1 MAPGA
6 KRKLSLPST
15 LLRELDIQQGGPGRN
30 KRQRSRKDQRKEARV
45 QKRQARSSQS
55 RRFTQPTHPSTS
67 RSQNPPQ
74 SPSQKH
80 ESSGLPFSSDD
91 ELDDDDFDVE
101 DEEVD
106 RFGRIENDEDE
117 DEDENEGED
126 EGEDEDEDNDD
137 EKSKL
142 NRPSK
147 PKLSKLE
154 MAKIAEDEKEIAKLE
169 KKLGLKGKK
178 KLPKSFDEDGLGGLL
193 EGLDGMDD
201 DDEQESLSR
210 SKRKAEAD
218 EWLAQKRRKAEAAAV
233 ASNAA
238 TTTATATAGDDTNV
252 DDMVED
258 ESGDEE
264 DTEEGMGIFNDEED
278 VEEGEDDSED
288 GSEDDDDGDD
298 GFEGFSEQ
306 EQESVRPQ
314 RENPYVAP
322 TTNVAKYVPPS
333 LRKQSG
339 SSDQVEAQLRRRI
352 QGLINRLT
360 NDNMTGILK
369 DITDLYQT
377 NPRQL
382 VTSTLVDL
390 IMALVCSPEKRPDS
404 FFAMIAGFIAAVHKT
419 MGVAVSAQF
428 LQQLVETLEERSA
441 AASGDQSDAGSKH
454 LVSLLSELYNMQVIG
469 CNLIFDYVR
478 MFLDTLSELNT
489 ELLLR
494 IIQLCGPSL
503 RRDDP
508 RALRDIVNRIQPATA
523 KDMSVRTRFMIDEM
537 KKLQGNK
544 AKAVARNKDLAE
556 QRTQLRKR
564 IGALKGSHDVQPL
577 RVGLKDIRD
586 SGTQGKWWLVGAS
599 WSGNQSGQDKG
610 ATTQMQD
617 DDGSRDDLA
626 DETITEVDDGLGIPD
641 LWQLAR
647 EQGFNTEVRQRIFVA
662 LHAATDCEG
671 ADILV
676 QKLRL
681 NKHQRKEIAEVIVRS
696 GERQNVY
703 NHYYALLAD
712 KFSGDKEMRFQFR
725 RCLTIRFK
733 KMGEDVDTGDG
744 DGDGD
749 NDDDDDALGEA
760 GSEGSARWLLN
771 TAKLFAFL
779 VTWRTLKLVDI
790 FKYRNLAALQE
801 KAHIFTEVLLLT
813 VLQECKKDEL
823 RDVFGGLAADPDIG
837 RGVQY
842 FLKHHVRGTQ
852 LVSDANKKA
861 RRMVRKRC
869 DEMLE
874 LLESTLVQED
884 LD

>member
-1 MAPGA
+1 MAPSA

-15 LLRELDIQQGGPGRN
+15 LLRELDIQQGGSGRN
-30 KRQRSRKDQRKEARV
+30 KRQPSRKNQRKDARV
-45 QKRQARSSQS
+45 QKRHARSSQF
-55 RRFTQPTHPSTS
+55 RRSTQPAHPPPS
-67 RSQNPPQ
+67 RPQ
-74 SPSQKH
+74 KPSQKR
-80 ESSGLPFSSDD
+80 EDDGLPFSSDD
-91 ELDDDDFDVE
+91 ELDEDDFDVN
-101 DEEVD
+101 DEEVEN
-106 RFGRIENDEDE
+106 FGGVENDEDE
-117 DEDENEGED
+117 DEDD
-126 EGEDEDEDNDD
+126 DD
-137 EKSKL
+137 EEIESKQT
-142 NRPSK
+142 SK
-147 PKLSKLE
+147 PKLSKSE
-154 MAKIAEDEKEIAKLE
+154 RGKISEDEKEIAKLE

-193 EGLDGMDD
+193 EGLDGMDS
-201 DDEQESLSR
+201 DDEQGPPTR
-210 SKRKAEAD
+210 SKRKAEVD
-218 EWLAQKRRKAEAAAV
+218 EWLAQKRRKAEAAA
-233 ASNAA
+233 AA
-238 TTTATATAGDDTNV
+238 TSTTTTTATIT
-252 DDMVED
+252 VED
-258 ESGDEE
+258 DDSVDGMDEDGFGD
-264 DTEEGMGIFNDEED
+264 
-278 VEEGEDDSED
+278 EDDSEEED
-288 GSEDDDDGDD
+288 DEFDDDDSENGKEGDEEGDD
-298 GFEGFSEQ
+298 DGSDDFEGFSEQ
-306 EQESVRPQ
+306 GGEEEEEPVRPQ

-404 FFAMIAGFIAAVHKT
+404 FFTMIAGFIAAVHKT

-428 LQQLVETLEERSA
+428 LQQLVETLERRTA
-441 AASGDQSDAGSKH
+441 AASGDQSDAGSRH
-454 LVSLLSELYNMQVIG
+454 LVSLLAELYNMQVIG

-478 MFLDTLSELNT
+478 LFLDTLSELNT

-508 RALRDIVNRIQPATA
+508 RALRDIVNRVQPTTA
-523 KDMSVRTRFMIDEM
+523 KDTSVRTRFMIDEM

-544 AKAVARNKDLAE
+544 AKAVARNRDLAE
-556 QRTQLRKR
+556 QRTLLRKR
-564 IGALKGSHDVQPL
+564 IGMLRGTHDVQPL
-577 RVGLKDIRD
+577 RVGLKDILD
-586 SGTQGKWWLVGAS
+586 SETQGKWWLVGAS
-599 WSGNQSGQDKG
+599 WLGNQSGQDKG
-610 ATTQMQD
+610 ATTKNRGGD
-617 DDGSRDDLA
+617 DDEDDLA
-626 DETITEVDDGLGIPD
+626 DETITEVDDDLGIPD

-647 EQGFNTEVRQRIFVA
+647 EQGFNTDVRQRIFVA

-671 ADILV
+671 ADLLV

-703 NHYYALLAD
+703 NHYYALLAER
-712 KFSGDKEMRFQFR
+712 FSGDKEMRFQFR

-744 DGDGD
+744 DDVG
-749 NDDDDDALGEA
+749 DDDDALDEAVGE
-760 GSEGSARWLLN
+760 GGARWLFN

-779 VTWRTLKLVDI
+779 VTWRTLKLVDV
-790 FKYRNLAALQE
+790 FKYRNLAALQN
-801 KAHIFTEVLLLT
+801 KAHVFTEVLLLT
-813 VLQECKKDEL
+813 VLQECKIDEL
-823 RDVFGGLAADPDIG
+823 KDIFGGLAVDLDVG

-842 FLKHHVRGTQ
+842 FLRRHVRGTQ
-852 LVSDANKKA
+852 LVDDADKKA
-861 RRMVRKRC
+861 RRFVRKRC
-869 DEMLE
+869 DEVLE

>member
-1 MAPGA
+1 MAPSA
-6 KRKLSLPST
+6 KRKLSLPSS
-15 LLRELDIQQGGPGRN
+15 LLRELDIQGGSGRN

-45 QKRQARSSQS
+45 QKRHARSS
-55 RRFTQPTHPSTS
+55 RFRPSIQPTHQSAP
-67 RSQNPPQ
+67 RSQKSPQ
-74 SPSQKH
+74 KPSQQRGDN
-80 ESSGLPFSSDD
+80 GLPFSSDD
-91 ELDDDDFDVE
+91 ELDEDDFDVG
-101 DEEVD
+101 DEEAEG
-106 RFGRIENDEDE
+106 FGMEADEDE
-117 DEDENEGED
+117 DETDD
-126 EGEDEDEDNDD
+126 DD
-137 EKSKL
+137 EIEL
-142 NRPSK
+142 RQPSK
-147 PKLSKLE
+147 PKLSTSE
-154 MAKIAEDEKEIAKLE
+154 MERIAEDEKEIAKLE

-193 EGLDGMDD
+193 EGLDGLDS
-201 DDEQESLSR
+201 DDEQGPLSR

-218 EWLAQKRRKAEAAAV
+218 EWLAQKRRKAEAATATH
-233 ASNAA
+233 A
-238 TTTATATAGDDTNV
+238 TTKSLITTDR
-252 DDMVED
+252 
-258 ESGDEE
+258 
-264 DTEEGMGIFNDEED
+264 
-278 VEEGEDDSED
+278 DDSED
-288 GSEDDDDGDD
+288 GMEDEFEDDDSEGDMDLLGSGEEEEGDEDESDDADVVGEDSED
-298 GFEGFSEQ
+298 GFEGFSEAEERGQ
-306 EQESVRPQ
+306 EGEMVRPQ

-369 DITDLYQT
+369 DVTDLYRT

-382 VTSTLVDL
+382 VTSTFVDL

-404 FFAMIAGFIAAVHKT
+404 FFTMIAGFVAAVHKT

-428 LQQLVETLEERSA
+428 LQQLVEILEKRST
-441 AASGDQSDAGSKH
+441 AASGDHSDAGSKH
-454 LVSLLSELYNMQVIG
+454 LVSLLAELYNMRVIG

-478 MFLDTLSELNT
+478 LFLGTLSELNT

-508 RALRDIVNRIQPATA
+508 RALRDIINQVQPNAA

-537 KKLQGNK
+537 KKLQSSK
-544 AKAVARNKDLAE
+544 AKAVARNRDLAE

-564 IGALKGSHDVQPL
+564 IGTLKGNHDIQPL

-586 SGTQGKWWLVGAS
+586 SETQGKWWLVGAS
-599 WSGNQSGQDKG
+599 WLGNQSGQDKD
-610 ATTQMQD
+610 ATNKARDDDDDDDDD
-617 DDGSRDDLA
+617 DDGDDLA
-626 DETITEVDDGLGIPD
+626 DEMITEVDDDLGIPD

-671 ADILV
+671 ADLLV

-712 KFSGDKEMRFQFR
+712 RFSGDKEMRFQFR

-744 DGDGD
+744 DDMDDRLDDADGDG
-749 NDDDDDALGEA
+749 GV
-760 GSEGSARWLLN
+760 RWLFN

-779 VTWRTLKLVDI
+779 VTWRTLKLVDV

-801 KAHIFTEVLLLT
+801 KAHVFAEVLLLT
-813 VLQECKKDEL
+813 VLQECKRDKLKDI
-823 RDVFGGLAADPDIG
+823 FGGLAVDLDVG

-842 FLKHHVRGTQ
+842 FLRRHVRGTQ
-852 LVSDANKKA
+852 LVDDGDKKT
-861 RRMVRKRC
+861 RKLVQKRC
-869 DEMLE
+869 DEVLE
-874 LLESTLVQED
+874 LLESTLVQKD
-884 LD
+884 LE

>member
-6 KRKLSLPST
+6 KRKLSLPSA
-15 LLRELDIQQGGPGRN
+15 LLQELNIQQGGSGRN

-45 QKRQARSSQS
+45 QKRQARSSQP
-55 RRFTQPTHPSTS
+55 RRAAKPL
-67 RSQNPPQ
+67 SQSSAPRH
-74 SPSQKH
+74 QKASH
-80 ESSGLPFSSDD
+80 KSEDNGLPFSSDD
-91 ELDDDDFDVE
+91 ELDSDDFDVDDEELEGFGMNSEE
-101 DEEVD
+101 DEDESE
-106 RFGRIENDEDE
+106 RESEEEDE
-117 DEDENEGED
+117 DEDD
-126 EGEDEDEDNDD
+126 ELETKQPRKAKIS
-137 EKSKL
+137 KSD
-142 NRPSK
+142 
-147 PKLSKLE
+147 
-154 MAKIAEDEKEIAKLE
+154 MAKIEEDEKEIAKLE
-169 KKLGLKGKK
+169 KKLGIKGKK

-193 EGLDGMDD
+193 EGLDGMGS
-201 DDEQESLSR
+201 DDEHGSSSR
-210 SKRKAEAD
+210 NKRKAEAD
-218 EWLAQKRRKAEAAAV
+218 EWLAQKRRKAEAAAAA
-233 ASNAA
+233 ASAA
-238 TTTATATAGDDTNV
+238 TAAVSRDD
-252 DDMVED
+252 
-258 ESGDEE
+258 E
-264 DTEEGMGIFNDEED
+264 DTEESM
-278 VEEGEDDSED
+278 GED
-288 GSEDDDDGDD
+288 GFDDDDDEDMDLISGDSD
-298 GFEGFSEQ
+298 DEGNGYGVDDDDDESEGSEGFEGFSEASDE
-306 EQESVRPQ
+306 EQEEPAQRQ

-339 SSDQVEAQLRRRI
+339 STDQVEAQLKRRI

-382 VTSTLVDL
+382 VTSTLIDL

-404 FFAMIAGFIAAVHKT
+404 FFTMISGFIAAVHKT
-419 MGVAVSAQF
+419 MGVAISAQF
-428 LQQLVETLEERSA
+428 LQQLVETLEKRTA

-454 LVSLLSELYNMQVIG
+454 LVSLIAELYNMQVIG

-478 MFLDTLSELNT
+478 LFLETLSELST

-508 RALRDIVNRIQPATA
+508 RALRDIINRLQPNST

-537 KKLQGNK
+537 KKLQSSK

-564 IGALKGSHDVQPL
+564 IGTLKGSHDVQPL

-586 SGTQGKWWLVGAS
+586 SETQGKWWLVGAS
-599 WSGNQSGQDKG
+599 WAGKDKSHHD
-610 ATTQMQD
+610 AEDDDDDD
-617 DDGSRDDLA
+617 DDGLA
-626 DETITEVDDGLGIPD
+626 NETITQAGDDLGIPD

-662 LHAATDCEG
+662 LHAATDCDS
-671 ADILV
+671 ADLLV

-712 KFSGDKEMRFQFR
+712 RFSDADKEMRFQFR
-725 RCLTIRFK
+725 RCLTIRYK
-733 KMGEDVDTGDG
+733 KMGEDVDTGNDG
-744 DGDGD
+744 LEE
-749 NDDDDDALGEA
+749 DDDDSAGE
-760 GSEGSARWLLN
+760 GVRWLFN

-779 VTWRTLKLVDI
+779 VTWRTLKLVDV

-801 KAHIFTEVLLLT
+801 KAHVFAEVLLLT
-813 VLQECKKDEL
+813 VLQEAKAKDIK
-823 RDVFGGLAADPDIG
+823 DIFGGLNADLDVG
-837 RGVQY
+837 RGIQY
-842 FLKHHVRGTQ
+842 FLRRYVRTTQ
-852 LVSDANKKA
+852 LVDGKDKKA
-861 RRMVRKRC
+861 AKLVKKRC
-869 DEMLE
+869 DEVLE
-874 LLESTLVQED
+874 LLDSLLVQKD
-884 LD
+884 LE